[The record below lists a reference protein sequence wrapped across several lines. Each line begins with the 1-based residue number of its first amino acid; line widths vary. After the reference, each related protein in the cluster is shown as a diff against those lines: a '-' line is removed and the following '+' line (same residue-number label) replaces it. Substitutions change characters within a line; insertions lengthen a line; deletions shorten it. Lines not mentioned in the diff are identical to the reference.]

1 MGYVYFQLNR
11 CCNCCS
17 VAKWCPTLFDP
28 MECTM
33 PGSPVLCLPKFAQI
47 RVHWVGNLSNHLILI
62 CPLLLL
68 PSIFPS
74 IRAFS
79 NESSLHIRWP
89 KNWSFSFS
97 ISPSEEDSWL
107 ISFRIDWFD
116 FLESKEVS
124 RVFFGTTI
132 QKHQFFSTQ
141 SSLWSNSH
149 ICAWL
154 LEKPKILP
162 RSFQMVLP
170 ISTPKALLEISDYF
184 KSLSTLEFV
193 WLSLLNHSYEYIL

>member
-1 MGYVYFQLNR
+1 MYIFSLTDAVIVVQSLSDVRLFLTPWSAPCQAPLSSVFQSL
-11 CCNCCS
+11 
-17 VAKWCPTLFDP
+17 L
-28 MECTM
+28 
-33 PGSPVLCLPKFAQI
+33 KFVSI
-47 RVHWVGNLSNHLILI
+47 ELVIFLTISSILI

-149 ICAWL
+149 ICA
-154 LEKPKILP
+154 
-162 RSFQMVLP
+162 
-170 ISTPKALLEISDYF
+170 
-184 KSLSTLEFV
+184 
-193 WLSLLNHSYEYIL
+193 